1 MSDSKNVRM
10 MRLVDELAEAAKRVG
25 IEVRREKIMREIGYR
40 VRGGPCRLRDQDLII
55 LDREQAPGDQ
65 IEVLAEALRTR
76 DLEQVY
82 LSPAARRIL
91 QVTPV
96 D

>member
-1 MSDSKNVRM
+1 MSESKNA
-10 MRLVDELAEAAKRVG
+10 RLLRLADELAEAAKRVG
-25 IEVRREKIMREIGYR
+25 IEVRREKIMREVGYR

-55 LDREQAPGDQ
+55 LDREQAPADQ
-65 IEVLAEALRTR
+65 IEVLAEALRSR
-76 DLEQVY
+76 DLEQIY

-91 QVTPV
+91 QVAP

>member
-1 MSDSKNVRM
+1 MSESKNARL
-10 MRLVDELAEAAKRVG
+10 MRLADELAEAAKRVG
-25 IEVRREKIMREIGYR
+25 IEVRREKMMREAGYR
-40 VRGGPCRLRDQDLII
+40 VRGGPCRLRDRDLII
-55 LDREQAPGDQ
+55 LDREQAPLDQ
-65 IEVLAEALRTR
+65 IEVLAEALRSR

-91 QVTPV
+91 QSGA